1 MKAWALFKLGRLEQ
15 AEQVLTAAV
24 ARLEDAVMLDHLG
37 DILLAR
43 GKAAHEYELPWC
55 AGSRMRVVQRI
66 AAGLAVLLVL
76 APAVARAQARAL
88 RWKSMAVDARLESSG
103 ALLVTERHHIVF
115 DGPWNGGERPFRAG
129 AARPELIALTR
140 VDPRTNRSYPLS
152 PARTAQMEMD
162 QYAWAGSNLRWRAR
176 RASDPPFRNYESIYV
191 VQYRLTD
198 VVRPDGDRYLIN
210 HDFAFTGRPGVI
222 ERFTLALAFDP
233 PWERAP
239 GIALPLERANL
250 APQQTVTLRFA
261 LKWTGTGR
269 PRHVGAAAAP
279 AVASQPAAPLPP
291 PPPPA
296 TSADKAAVLLLFAV
310 LAGLLVVWFLRRE
323 TAAGAFGQP
332 PEITPQWLEGN
343 VFRHR
348 PEVLGAA
355 WDGETG
361 HAEAAALIAILI
373 AEGKVENIPG
383 APGRSTMFGTRDSGA
398 PRLKLLVPRDGL
410 VEYERAFVDRLFVNG
425 DEIDPDTLKQH
436 YAASGFNPADAIRAP
451 LAEAAEELVGK
462 GAPPGVGL
470 GFLAAVLIVV
480 LGLPVT
486 GLLMLQGD
494 ELLPFFTGAVL
505 FTASIGLAG
514 LYRSE
519 RKSRLLAVAI
529 ALPMLVMAAVLV
541 VRLTNVKALE
551 VFLGL
556 TLLLLVLSFRTARTI
571 RTLRDQENLR
581 ALRAA
586 RTFFKRRLRNRNA
599 DVEDRWVPY
608 LLAFGLGKDL
618 DRWAVAAPPRE
629 PVRDREWTNDST
641 SASAGRPAALDPGPS
656 FRGGGGAFGG
666 GGATGTWA
674 SSIASFAAAV
684 PAPPSSS
691 DSGGSSSDWSS
702 SSSDSSSGSDSG
714 GGSGGGW

>member
-1 MKAWALFKLGRLEQ
+1 M
-15 AEQVLTAAV
+15 
-24 ARLEDAVMLDHLG
+24 
-37 DILLAR
+37 R
-43 GKAAHEYELPWC
+43 GMP
-55 AGSRMRVVQRI
+55 RI
-66 AAGLAVLLVL
+66 AAGLAAILVL
-76 APAVARAQARAL
+76 APAVASAQAQAL

-103 ALLVTERHHIVF
+103 ALLVTERHDIVF

-152 PARTAQMEMD
+152 PARTAEMEVD

-176 RASDPPFRNYESIYV
+176 RASDPPFRNHESIYV

-210 HDFAFTGRPGVI
+210 HDFAFTDRPGVM

-233 PWERAP
+233 GWEPAP

-250 APQQTVTLRFA
+250 APQQTVTLKIL

-269 PRHVGAAAAP
+269 PRHVGAAAG
-279 AVASQPAAPLPP
+279 PAAPFPPPAPAPP
-291 PPPPA
+291 PPRPA
-296 TSADKAAVLLLFAV
+296 TFADKAAVLLLFAV

-323 TAAGAFGQP
+323 TAAGAFGRPQ
-332 PEITPQWLEGN
+332 EITPQWLEDN

-383 APGRSTMFGTRDSGA
+383 AT
-398 PRLKLLVPRDGL
+398 PRLKLLIPRDRL

-436 YAASGFNPADAIRAP
+436 YAASGFDPADAIRP
-451 LAEAAEELVGK
+451 TLAEAAEELVGK

-470 GFLAAVLIVV
+470 GLLAAVLIVV

-486 GLLMLQGD
+486 GLLMLEGD

-519 RKSRLLAVAI
+519 RKSRLLAVAV

-541 VRLTNVKALE
+541 ARLTNVEALE

-556 TLLLLVLSFRTARTI
+556 TLLLLVLSFRTARTL

-586 RTFFKRRLRNRNA
+586 RTFFKRRLRNRHA

-629 PVRDREWTNDST
+629 PVRDRGWTNDST
-641 SASAGRPAALDPGPS
+641 SASAGGSGAVDPGPS
-656 FRGGGGAFGG
+656 FRAGGGAFGG

-674 SSIASFAAAV
+674 SSITSFAAAV